1 MRIQKQI
8 LFFILLLACSNIA
21 YGQKPFTEGTI
32 VYKVTLA
39 TRGQKDIV
47 GTYIFEIKDA
57 HVKKE
62 LKLSNGY
69 QDIVLINTV
78 ANTMYSLQTS
88 NGRKYAIQLRMDDA
102 VKKQEAFDNFH
113 VKNELLNVKNIAGFA
128 SCKGD
133 VIYKDGTSAETYY
146 TKEWYPSQSITFER
160 YPNAKFLPL
169 YFLYTDE
176 HGISMEFEA
185 KKIEA
190 APVPDAVFRIPGDY
204 KMISY
209 AEYQQMSK

>member
-1 MRIQKQI
+1 M
-8 LFFILLLACSNIA
+8 LACSGMA

-32 VYKVTLA
+32 VYKVKLA
-39 TRGQKDIV
+39 TPGQKDIV
-47 GTYIFEIKDA
+47 GSYIFEIKGA
-57 HVKKE
+57 QVKKE

-69 QDIVLINTV
+69 QDIVLINCTT
-78 ANTMYSLQTS
+78 NTMYSLQTS

-102 VKKQEAFDNFH
+102 VKKQDAFDHFN
-113 VKNELLNVKNIAGFA
+113 VKNELQNAKNIAGFA

-133 VIYKDGTSAETYY
+133 VVYMDGSKAETYY

-169 YFLYTDE
+169 YFFYTDE
-176 HGISMEFEA
+176 QGVSMEFEA

-190 APVPDAVFRIPGDY
+190 TPVPDAVFRIPGDY

-209 AEYQQMSK
+209 AEYKQMSK